1 LVDGRKRDEL
11 LQIVYQRRMEEFF
24 GLATKENSR
33 HEPAEF
39 LDKGQIWLFNIQ
51 RCEVVCDGK
60 KEACVVLFMDI
71 VAQVLTSFVVNGNVL
86 DAAEKMT
93 VQYFSVLFVGNNF
106 IPRRSAY
113 DFIMSGPLPL
123 PKQRSHLSVAALLV
137 KDL

>member
-1 LVDGRKRDEL
+1 MVDGRKRDEL

-113 DFIMSGPLPL
+113 DFIMSGPLPFQNKEATFRWPL
-123 PKQRSHLSVAALLV
+123 
-137 KDL
+137 

>member
-1 LVDGRKRDEL
+1 MVDGRKRDEL

-51 RCEVVCDGK
+51 RCEVVCDSK
-60 KEACVVLFMDI
+60 KEARIVLFMDI
-71 VAQVLTSFVVNGNVL
+71 VAQVLTSCVINGNVL
-86 DAAEKMT
+86 NTIEKMT
-93 VQYFSVLFVGNNF
+93 FQYFSTLFISKNL

-123 PKQRSHLSVAALLV
+123 PKQRSHLSVAALMV